1 MLAHTVGALERAWE
15 ETKYSE
21 LLALLLWQSGYWV
34 VLGRV
39 GSLSV

>member
-1 MLAHTVGALERAWE
+1 MLAHTVGALERVWE
-15 ETKYSE
+15 EIKYSE

-39 GSLSV
+39 GSLSM